1 MARPSSANN
10 LSGRRSPNITGP
22 YLSDPSNLKFV
33 QMRAQ
38 QLSPKT
44 SFIFGTDIFEEET
57 SFTIEPE
64 KKKSEVK
71 KKVESEKKKKEK
83 VKKKRSDSVGS
94 GIEEIKLVQAAVKA
108 FKRKTR

>member
-1 MARPSSANN
+1 MKLTTGYLPFWKRTQFWKAKLAQPSSTP
-10 LSGRRSPNITGP
+10 G
-22 YLSDPSNLKFV
+22 Y
-33 QMRAQ
+33 
-38 QLSPKT
+38 
-44 SFIFGTDIFEEET
+44 
-57 SFTIEPE
+57 
-64 KKKSEVK
+64 VK